1 MTPRRGQELPQLEL
15 DCMIVLWRATA
26 NQESAAPTA
35 QEIRQSLTQ
44 MGRPLAPTT
53 VLTVLQRLRQKG
65 MITARRQ
72 GRAFR
77 FSPRVSREQMR
88 ASAVARLIR
97 NYFDGPD
104 DLRRFLDTP
113 AARSTPESAPSPAG
127 FDASLL

>member
-1 MTPRRGQELPQLEL
+1 MTPRRGPELPQLEL
-15 DCMIVLWRATA
+15 DCMIVLWRAGA
-26 NQESAAPTA
+26 NDPAAAPTA
-35 QEIRQSLTQ
+35 QQIRQSLAQ
-44 MGRPLAPTT
+44 MGRPLASTT

-65 MITARRQ
+65 IVAARRQ

-97 NYFDGPD
+97 NYFDGPG
-104 DLRRFLDTP
+104 DLRRFLDSP
-113 AARSTPESAPSPAG
+113 PARSTPELPSPGG